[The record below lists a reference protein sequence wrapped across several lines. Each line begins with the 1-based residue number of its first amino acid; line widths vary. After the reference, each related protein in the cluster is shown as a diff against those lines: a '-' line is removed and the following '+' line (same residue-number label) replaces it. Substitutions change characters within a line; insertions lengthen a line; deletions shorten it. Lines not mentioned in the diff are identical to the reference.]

1 MKKNTVIIVEI
12 KGGFGN
18 QLFQFVHANEFKNLG
33 YKVYVNTR
41 FYNYKSKETQN
52 NTPRNLIIDEKY
64 FGFKNINY
72 FLYRFILL
80 NKKLNESRY
89 LNNFFT
95 NKKNKIYKKFK
106 DSTYKEELL
115 DAKFIHLDGYWQNN
129 KNLLSNKKYLL
140 DSLKKIPEIN
150 SSIGKKSKKNSVLIL
165 VRRGDYVK
173 MEEDLQLKFYKNCI
187 DFLQKNNSNLSFN
200 IFTDDVNWVK
210 SKNIFNIADK
220 IYGPEIDSEKVISL
234 FCKMINHQH
243 FIIGN
248 STFSFFAAFFGE
260 EKNSIVLIADPWFR
274 NKEYPDLYMKNWI
287 RIENC

>member
-1 MKKNTVIIVEI
+1 LIKNNVIIVEI

-18 QLFQFVHANEFKNLG
+18 QLFQFVYANELKNLG

-89 LNNFFT
+89 FNNFFT
-95 NKKNKIYKKFK
+95 NEKNKIYKKFK
-106 DSTYKEELL
+106 DSNFKEELL
-115 DAKFIHLDGYWQNN
+115 NAKFIHLDGYWQNS
-129 KNLLSNKKYLL
+129 KNLLTNRDYLL

-150 SSIGKKSKKNSVLIL
+150 SAITTKAKKGSVLVL
-165 VRRGDYVK
+165 VRRGDYLE
-173 MEEDLQLKFYKNCI
+173 MGEDLNLEFYKNCI
-187 DFLQKNNSNLSFN
+187 DFLQKNNNDLSFN

-220 IYGPEIDSEKVISL
+220 IYGPEIDSEKVILL
-234 FCKMINHQH
+234 FCKMINHQNY
-243 FIIGN
+243 IIGN
-248 STFSFFAAFFGE
+248 STFSFFAAFLGK
-260 EKNSIVLIADPWFR
+260 EKNSQVLIADPWFR
-274 NKEYPDLYMKNWI
+274 NKKYPDLYIKDWI
-287 RIENC
+287 RIENH